1 MRDTTKK
8 NKFGIKIFSSSKL
21 EPNQQESTSKITMNK
36 TVEAIG
42 DLVGS
47 KIADMI
53 TSMKS
58 KKDTYN

>member
-1 MRDTTKK
+1 
-8 NKFGIKIFSSSKL
+8 
-21 EPNQQESTSKITMNK
+21 MNK